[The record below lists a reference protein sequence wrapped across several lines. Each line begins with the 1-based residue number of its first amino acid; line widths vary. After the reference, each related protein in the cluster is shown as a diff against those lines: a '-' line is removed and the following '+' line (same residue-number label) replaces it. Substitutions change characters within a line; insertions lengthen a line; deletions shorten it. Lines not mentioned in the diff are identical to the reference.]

1 MATRVVQIEPNVGI
15 PDLLGRLS
23 DDSKRLVG
31 DKARLARLE
40 MRESVRVGM
49 RGMLWLALGFG
60 IGVIGL
66 VALTVLLAVV
76 FGNGL
81 LGKAWAGALIAG
93 GIELVIGG
101 ALILA
106 GSRILKR
113 TDYTLDES
121 RQEMH
126 ETAAWLSRERES

>member
-1 MATRVVQIEPNVGI
+1 VVQIEPDVGI
-15 PDLLGRLS
+15 PDLLGRLG
-23 DDSKRLVG
+23 DDSKRLIG

-40 MRESVRVGM
+40 MRESVRIGM

-66 VALTVLLAVV
+66 VALTVLLTVV
-76 FGNGL
+76 IGNDL

-93 GIELVIGG
+93 GIELIIGG
-101 ALILA
+101 ALILV

-121 RQEMH
+121 RQEVR
-126 ETAAWLSRERES
+126 ETAAWISRERES

>member
-1 MATRVVQIEPNVGI
+1 VVQIEPNVGI
-15 PDLLGRLS
+15 PGLLGRLS